1 MPLRKKIHNIK
12 DQSNPP
18 KFLNSLLRMS
28 TPQRLYVLELQHG
41 KYYVGITNNLQRRF
55 QQHLDGTGSAWTREH
70 APVAVHI
77 TTALEGPL
85 HEDRVTK
92 EMMLEHGID
101 NVRGGAYCKVQL
113 DEEQHAALTTEMR
126 SASGVCLMCGRAGHF
141 AAQCWKNQAGLEKQT
156 KTKKRGKLCCF
167 RCGRDSHLANA
178 CYARTDVDGD
188 PLSESSESESESDGE

>member
-126 SASGVCLMCGRAGHF
+126 SASGVCLMCLQLLKVRMDVASFLTQVQHDRCWGVQTETAG
-141 AAQCWKNQAGLEKQT
+141 T
-156 KTKKRGKLCCF
+156 
-167 RCGRDSHLANA
+167 RDRRPTEAV
-178 CYARTDVDGD
+178 R
-188 PLSESSESESESDGE
+188 